1 MKDTF
6 YFSHDY
12 NARTDPKIKRLMAR
26 QPGESPADLHHVRL
40 IAVTACF
47 LKYSE
52 MKLKEFKPNSKEVEY
67 WRRVHQLNATEE
79 RRIKERQSQLLP
91 ARNYIIHTLENLTP
105 GGE

>member
-1 MKDTF
+1 MECYKFRDMI
-6 YFSHDY
+6 FSQNIHSI
-12 NARTDPKIKRLMAR
+12 NGGKPVK
-26 QPGESPADLHHVRL
+26 VRPSL
-40 IAVTACF
+40 DRGFIAVTARF

>member
-1 MKDTF
+1 MQLIITWIQSF
-6 YFSHDY
+6 
-12 NARTDPKIKRLMAR
+12 KIHSINGGNPVKVRRLR
-26 QPGESPADLHHVRL
+26 NPLL
-40 IAVTACF
+40 CYAVTARF

>member
-26 QPGESPADLHHVRL
+26 QPGEIRRL
-40 IAVTACF
+40 RNPLLCYAVTARF

>member
-1 MKDTF
+1 
-6 YFSHDY
+6 
-12 NARTDPKIKRLMAR
+12 
-26 QPGESPADLHHVRL
+26 
-40 IAVTACF
+40 
-47 LKYSE
+47 